1 MATGIFVNDIL
12 GGILIDVP
20 IDARPSETHTLTA
33 TPARFV
39 LEDGT
44 VVSDHI
50 VVNQAELTV
59 EFELNNQDVPGSSYG
74 LRSATLF
81 QLLRLNLRSRLLFI
95 VITRHNLYEDMALVS
110 LVADHIA
117 PDVGTLRGTAKFIQ
131 IPQPN
136 TFTVD
141 VPSDQVAQ
149 DGSQLTASSSID
161 AGTQIIQ
168 DAAQSPSLQQNLTDT
183 FGAIT

>member
-1 MATGIFVNDIL
+1 MATGIFVNEIL
-12 GGILIDVP
+12 GGVLIDVP

-44 VVSDHI
+44 IVSDHI

-59 EFELNNQDVPGSSYG
+59 EFELNNQDISGSSYG

-95 VITRHNLYEDMALVS
+95 LVTRHNLYEDMALVS
-110 LVADHIA
+110 LVADHVS

-131 IPQPN
+131 IPKPN

-141 VPSDQVAQ
+141 VPADQVVQ

-168 DAAQSPSLQQNLTDT
+168 DVAESPSLQSQLDNA
-183 FGAIT
+183 FGVIV